1 MPLFSV
7 TLSSLQFEKSSKT
20 ERQNSDQRPLNS
32 HAYTFTYIN
41 SIFNMFENE
50 EFQTY
55 VRIENK

>member
-20 ERQNSDQRPLNS
+20 ERQNSDPLNS

>member
-20 ERQNSDQRPLNS
+20 ERQKSDRPLNS